1 MLTARHS
8 APRENGSSMPLRLTL
23 RGPAGNPFPS
33 DLPVALQSSL
43 AGRPASDSLAR
54 GLAARGVDLAL
65 ADIDAAA
72 TRDRV
77 MVE

>member
-1 MLTARHS
+1 
-8 APRENGSSMPLRLTL
+8 MPLRLTL
-23 RGPAGNPFPS
+23 PGPAGNAFPF
-33 DLPVALQSSL
+33 DLQVAPQSSL

-54 GLAARGVDLAL
+54 WLAARGVDLAL